1 MSTDH
6 QQIQIMI
13 LSMSKEMYKIKS
25 GKNNLLK
32 KCPKCLSLIIQ
43 RLLFIIDK
51 IFFFR
56 LCLFIQKMMNNGLA
70 KNGSISCSQF

>member
-6 QQIQIMI
+6 QKIKRTI

-32 KCPKCLSLIIQ
+32 KCLRCPSLIIQ

-51 IFFFR
+51 ILFFVYA
-56 LCLFIQKMMNNGLA
+56 IYNT
-70 KNGSISCSQF
+70 KNDEQRITKNWFY